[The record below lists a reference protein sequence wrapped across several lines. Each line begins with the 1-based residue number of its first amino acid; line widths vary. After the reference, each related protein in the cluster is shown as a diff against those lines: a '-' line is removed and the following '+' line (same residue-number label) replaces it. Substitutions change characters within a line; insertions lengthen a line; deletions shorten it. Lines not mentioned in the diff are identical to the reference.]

1 MKKLFKI
8 LGISLLVVLLI
19 LIATPFLFQSKIKES
34 VKTVLNDAVHAHID
48 FEDVNLS
55 LISSFPHANVAV
67 HNLKVINQKPF
78 EGETLAT
85 VKLISFEMPIM
96 ELFKSADEG
105 PIVVN
110 SIAIDEALIAIKS
123 DQSGN
128 TNYDIAKESEST
140 TPETEAVNAGF
151 EFNIDH
157 YSLTNSAISYQD
169 EASKTFVE
177 LSELNHSG
185 TAAFS
190 TKVSELNTTTET
202 RVSFAI
208 DSVNYLNKTSIK
220 LDALLDLDLK
230 NNKYTFK
237 DNKAYINQLPLEFNG
252 FVKLLDDSQ
261 EIDISFKNSS
271 SSFKDFLGLMPE
283 AYSKSIEG
291 VSTTGSFSVDGWVK
305 GWVTDTTI
313 PTMDVRIV
321 SNNASFK
328 YPDLPKG
335 VEAISIDASLKNDSG
350 NADDT
355 YVTIKNLKFKIDEDE
370 FKTSASIKNISTNM
384 LVDATIDGTLNLAN
398 ITKAYPVELE
408 HELSGLLKGKLKTV
422 FDMNAIE
429 TNAYERTKNN
439 GAISITDFI
448 FSSKDIVN
456 PINISKVDIQFKP
469 GIVTLQSFAA
479 TTGTSDLAAT
489 GTINNLL
496 GFLLSDQT
504 LQGNFKVNSNS
515 FAVSDFMVEG
525 GAESTQTEPTES
537 LKIPAFLDCIIMA
550 DAKTVLYDN
559 LTLQDVKGTV
569 IIKDE
574 KAILKNMSS
583 RIFEG
588 NLTINGTVNTQNETP
603 TFDMDLGIDRFNI
616 SQSFND
622 LEMLKSIAP
631 IAKAL
636 QGKLNSTFKISG
648 DLSNDF
654 TPQLNSITG
663 DAFAELLTTKVEP
676 KNAAVFDK
684 LQGAL
689 SFVDFD
695 QLDLK
700 DLKTKLNF
708 KNGKVNVSPFDI
720 TYEDIKITVSGAHSF
735 DNKMGYEAV
744 FDVPANYFGTEVN
757 SLIAKINSDEANN
770 LTIPVT
776 ASIGGSF
783 TSPTVST
790 DLTSGVT
797 NLTKQLV
804 EIQKQKLINQGTN
817 EIKDAIGGLL
827 GGDPKPNN
835 AVKDVLGGLLGGTS
849 KKDSTTTE
857 SKNLVK
863 DVLGGFLGGKKKK
876 KD

>member
-1 MKKLFKI
+1 
-8 LGISLLVVLLI
+8 
-19 LIATPFLFQSKIKES
+19 
-34 VKTVLNDAVHAHID
+34 
-48 FEDVNLS
+48 
-55 LISSFPHANVAV
+55 
-67 HNLKVINQKPF
+67 
-78 EGETLAT
+78 
-85 VKLISFEMPIM
+85 
-96 ELFKSADEG
+96 
-105 PIVVN
+105 
-110 SIAIDEALIAIKS
+110 
-123 DQSGN
+123 
-128 TNYDIAKESEST
+128 
-140 TPETEAVNAGF
+140 
-151 EFNIDH
+151 
-157 YSLTNSAISYQD
+157 
-169 EASKTFVE
+169 
-177 LSELNHSG
+177 
-185 TAAFS
+185 
-190 TKVSELNTTTET
+190 
-202 RVSFAI
+202 
-208 DSVNYLNKTSIK
+208 
-220 LDALLDLDLK
+220 
-230 NNKYTFK
+230 
-237 DNKAYINQLPLEFNG
+237 
-252 FVKLLDDSQ
+252 
-261 EIDISFKNSS
+261 
-271 SSFKDFLGLMPE
+271 
-283 AYSKSIEG
+283 
-291 VSTTGSFSVDGWVK
+291 
-305 GWVTDTTI
+305 
-313 PTMDVRIV
+313 
-321 SNNASFK
+321 
-328 YPDLPKG
+328 
-335 VEAISIDASLKNDSG
+335 
-350 NADDT
+350 
-355 YVTIKNLKFKIDEDE
+355 
-370 FKTSASIKNISTNM
+370 M

-456 PINISKVDIQFKP
+456 PINISKVDIQFKT

-631 IAKAL
+631 ISKAL

-708 KNGKVNVSPFDI
+708 KNGKVNVS
-720 TYEDIKITVSGAHSF
+720 
-735 DNKMGYEAV
+735 
-744 FDVPANYFGTEVN
+744 
-757 SLIAKINSDEANN
+757 
-770 LTIPVT
+770 
-776 ASIGGSF
+776 
-783 TSPTVST
+783 ST
-790 DLTSGVT
+790 
-797 NLTKQLV
+797 
-804 EIQKQKLINQGTN
+804 
-817 EIKDAIGGLL
+817 
-827 GGDPKPNN
+827 
-835 AVKDVLGGLLGGTS
+835 
-849 KKDSTTTE
+849 
-857 SKNLVK
+857 
-863 DVLGGFLGGKKKK
+863 
-876 KD
+876 

>member
-1 MKKLFKI
+1 
-8 LGISLLVVLLI
+8 
-19 LIATPFLFQSKIKES
+19 
-34 VKTVLNDAVHAHID
+34 
-48 FEDVNLS
+48 
-55 LISSFPHANVAV
+55 
-67 HNLKVINQKPF
+67 
-78 EGETLAT
+78 
-85 VKLISFEMPIM
+85 M

-105 PIVVN
+105 SIVVN

-313 PTMDVRIV
+313 PTMDVRII

-537 LKIPAFLDCIIMA
+537 LKIPAFLDCIITA

-876 KD
+876 